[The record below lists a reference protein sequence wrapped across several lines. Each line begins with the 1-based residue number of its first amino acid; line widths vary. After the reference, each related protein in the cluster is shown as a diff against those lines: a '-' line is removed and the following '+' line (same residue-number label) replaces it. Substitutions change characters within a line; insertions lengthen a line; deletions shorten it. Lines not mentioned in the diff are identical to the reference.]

1 MERETEAQI
10 DLDNNNGFN
19 KYGEEVKF
27 KNYFS
32 FDDEHDIKIYPGTA
46 RITFNFL
53 LPSCADAECLF
64 HNHHWVI
71 QQ

>member
-32 FDDEHDIKIYPGTA
+32 FDDDHDIKICLGTG
-46 RITFNFL
+46 RDHI
-53 LPSCADAECLF
+53 
-64 HNHHWVI
+64 
-71 QQ
+71 